1 MCSELTRS
9 LNYILKHLNKLS
21 RLNLGGSRLTGQ
33 IGDMFLGIQNKFRYL
48 GLSGCFLGDKDLRS
62 ISNYSCF
69 HDITELNICYNVL
82 HGKQD
87 ELKQVFS
94 KLTNLNILEMECN
107 HLRGEEISQ
116 IFSHLSNTLSQLVC
130 LNISCEFTRN
140 VVWTFSNVAFDV
152 LPKIMLMSSVRYLK
166 LPHIIG
172 RRNTLGISQA
182 ISAICCIA
190 GKGLMTS
197 KPVEGDLS
205 YYRFSLLSCAW

>member
-166 LPHIIG
+166 LPHIERQG
-172 RRNTLGISQA
+172 FCREPDCELSEELEANVKTMQNQRLKND
-182 ISAICCIA
+182 
-190 GKGLMTS
+190 M
-197 KPVEGDLS
+197 KPILIDWKCS
-205 YYRFSLLSCAW
+205 IW